1 MIKTK
6 HKGSSRVEGEMKGK
20 RCFILMAYW
29 ERKKG
34 VKFIKKGLA
43 RCALSPLCG
52 SSKSGCTAVGIN
64 NAEGCCVSDRVGTE
78 HEKGGV

>member
-1 MIKTK
+1 MLYPYDLL
-6 HKGSSRVEGEMKGK
+6 GEE
-20 RCFILMAYW
+20 
-29 ERKKG
+29 ERSE
-34 VKFIKKGLA
+34 VYKKGLA